1 MLPELGAAFEPHGRT
16 ATLADAYDIVP
27 QVLFDHEAP
36 LLSMRIGG
44 KRFWREITAEYL
56 IEEDIGWGL
65 PRARVAWVVE
75 ETLRRVQGA
84 AAELAENSG
93 AVSGDTNGHTLT
105 GVDRLVRFL
114 TEVTSNLLR
123 GDPAWAGRSIPPAIA
138 ITGVRGQ

>member
-27 QVLFDHEAP
+27 QVLFDHEAS
-36 LLSMRIGG
+36 LLSLRIGG
-44 KRFWREITAEYL
+44 KKFWREITAEHL
-56 IEEDIGWGL
+56 IEEGTRWGL
-65 PRARVAWVVE
+65 PRTRAAGVVE
-75 ETLRRVQGA
+75 ETLRRIQGA

-93 AVSGDTNGHTLT
+93 AVSGEATAGTLA

-123 GDPAWAGRSIPPAIA
+123 GDPAWAGHSTPPAIA
-138 ITGVRGQ
+138 ISGAMGS